1 LGELKLLHAK
11 STNYVTKEQAKQHTD
26 IIGEDFMTFWA
37 KTITKLDIHL
47 KADFVEKDSI
57 ARIEN
62 NCEQIP

>member
-1 LGELKLLHAK
+1 M
-11 STNYVTKEQAKQHTD
+11 SKEQAAKQHTD

-37 KTITKLDIHL
+37 KTHYKLIYPF
-47 KADFVEKDSI
+47 KSGFCRKDSI

>member
-1 LGELKLLHAK
+1 MSQRTGSK
-11 STNYVTKEQAKQHTD
+11 TTYRYNR
-26 IIGEDFMTFWA
+26 EDFMTFWA
-37 KTITKLDIHL
+37 KPLQNSYDIHL